1 MATSDAAESVT
12 DLLASLTRVDEWA
25 YRLRMS
31 VDVLLGHLHN
41 QQIDLNPGDRIPAE
55 VLFDALQK
63 ELDKGRGWEVEHLV
77 RV

>member
-1 MATSDAAESVT
+1 MATSDASESVT

-31 VDVLLGHLHN
+31 VDVLLGHLRN
-41 QQIDLNPGDRIPAE
+41 QRIDLNPGDRIPAE

-63 ELDKGRGWEVEHLV
+63 ELDEGRGWEVEHLV